1 MWIWPFVIVKL
12 MTDCR
17 TLQCWLDKD
26 AQDCSKSMMDVS
38 GHQLMLL
45 FFCFSNMSLVHYKF
59 KSSLDYQHVKFDGLH
74 ISVGDLK
81 KEIVNQKHLRLGDF
95 ELEIANAQTGSGE
108 TVLFNSNEYL
118 ERLTRTGPKHLH
130 VLYKYIL
137 SKFSAFNMNAH
148 THTQTRAHTHTKI
161 ICIIIF
167 FSVFYGDFYMQIF
180 VSSSFTFWLLVTAQ
194 NS

>member
-12 MTDCR
+12 MTGYR

-26 AQDCSKSMMDVS
+26 AQDCCKSMMDVS
-38 GHQLMLL
+38 GHQLMF

-108 TVLFNSNEYL
+108 TVLFNNNNNEYL
-118 ERLTRTGPKHLH
+118 ELLTHTGHKRLH

-137 SKFSAFNMNAH
+137 SKFSAYNMNAH
-148 THTQTRAHTHTKI
+148 THTHRDSHTRTHKL
-161 ICIIIF
+161 F
-167 FSVFYGDFYMQIF
+167 
-180 VSSSFTFWLLVTAQ
+180 A
-194 NS
+194 

>member
-1 MWIWPFVIVKL
+1 
-12 MTDCR
+12 
-17 TLQCWLDKD
+17 
-26 AQDCSKSMMDVS
+26 MMDVS

-108 TVLFNSNEYL
+108 TVLFNNNEYL
-118 ERLTRTGPKHLH
+118 ERLTHTGPKRLH
-130 VLYKYIL
+130 VLYK
-137 SKFSAFNMNAH
+137 
-148 THTQTRAHTHTKI
+148 
-161 ICIIIF
+161 
-167 FSVFYGDFYMQIF
+167 
-180 VSSSFTFWLLVTAQ
+180 
-194 NS
+194 